1 MSKDL
6 WFAEMERIL
15 AEKEDAGIPFK
26 KAYEQASNEAG
37 PALAERLADLADF
50 ERKRRKEDGNAR

>member
-15 AEKEDAGIPFK
+15 AEKEDAGIPFDQ
-26 KAYEQASNEAG
+26 AYEQAGNEASG
-37 PALAERLADLADF
+37 AVQERIADMADM
-50 ERKRRKEDGNAR
+50 ERQRRKDGQ

>member
-15 AEKEDAGIPFK
+15 AEKEDAGIPFEQ
-26 KAYEQASNEAG
+26 AYEQAGNEASG
-37 PALAERLADLADF
+37 ALTERLADMADM
-50 ERKRRKEDGNAR
+50 ERKRRREEGR